1 MILVSG
7 ASGFI
12 GARLVKRLQAAAMD
26 CRPMFRHTQ
35 GVPGEVIANLDDPA
49 ALQRACEGVDTIFHC
64 AGHAHAFA
72 SRGLTDEAL
81 HWRVNF
87 EGTQRLGEIAQAA
100 GVRRFVFLS
109 TVKAMPEPEGG
120 CLDEAA
126 AGEPESAYGQA
137 KRAAERVLLANAT
150 SCGMAVCCLRP
161 VMVYGAGGRGNLERM
176 AAMVRRG
183 FFPPLPE
190 TGNRRS
196 LVHVEDLIDAMLLVA
211 REPLARGRT
220 YIITGPEAPSG
231 RQLYD
236 ALRLVM
242 GMSARNIAVPAWLL
256 AAAARLGDEIGN
268 WRGRRFV
275 FDREV
280 LARLLGSACYRGD
293 LIANELGWR
302 ARYGLIDGLKE
313 MLGVE
318 QTCI

>member
-1 MILVSG
+1 
-7 ASGFI
+7 
-12 GARLVKRLQAAAMD
+12 
-26 CRPMFRHTQ
+26 
-35 GVPGEVIANLDDPA
+35 
-49 ALQRACEGVDTIFHC
+49 
-64 AGHAHAFA
+64 
-72 SRGLTDEAL
+72 
-81 HWRVNF
+81 
-87 EGTQRLGEIAQAA
+87 
-100 GVRRFVFLS
+100 
-109 TVKAMPEPEGG
+109 MPEPEGG
-120 CLDEAA
+120 CLGEAA
-126 AGEPESAYGQA
+126 AGEPKSAYGQA
-137 KRAAERVLLANAT
+137 KRAAERVLHAKCDKLWN
-150 SCGMAVCCLRP
+150 GCLLFA
-161 VMVYGAGGRGNLERM
+161 AGNGLRCRGRGNLERM
-176 AAMVRRG
+176 AAMVRG
-183 FFPPLPE
+183 VFFPPLPE

-196 LVHVEDLIDAMLLVA
+196 LVHVKDFIDAMLLLA

-220 YIITGPEAPSG
+220 YIIAGPETPSG

-242 GMSARNIAVPAWLL
+242 GMSTRNIAVPAWLL

-280 LARLLGSACYRGD
+280 LARLLDSACCRGD